1 MLVAVNTTT
10 DTVVTGA
17 PVAATTSGQ
26 YECLFCETPLVADTA
41 TEDPLEAFT
50 HANGTDCLHND
61 NASRAHRIGEE
72 LISRELCQ
80 WLSHWFGLSPQEVDV
95 AAEKHVGTDATW
107 MIADVRVSNPIQLAV
122 EVVYLSSSLNLRER
136 LALLFEQEYTGMVVV
151 VADGEVS
158 PMRIEQ
164 HLSSVGTIQVGTVD
178 PDRFEA
184 SIGSVL
190 TPDHVD
196 LSPDA
201 WQPVPAFLA

>member
-17 PVAATTSGQ
+17 PVTATTSGQ

-41 TEDPLEAFT
+41 ADDPLEAFT
-50 HANGTDCLHND
+50 HATGTDCLHNA

-72 LISRELCQ
+72 LISQELCQ
-80 WLSHWFGLSPQEVDV
+80 WLYHWFGLSPREITI
-95 AAEKHVGTDATW
+95 AAEKYVGTDATW
-107 MIADVRVSNPIQLAV
+107 MIADVRVSDPIQLAV

>member
-1 MLVAVNTTT
+1 MFVAVNTTT

-17 PVAATTSGQ
+17 LVAATASGQ

-41 TEDPLEAFT
+41 AEDPLEAFT

-80 WLSHWFGLSPQEVDV
+80 WLSHWFGLSPQEVTV

-107 MIADVRVSNPIQLAV
+107 MIADVRVSDPIQLAV

-136 LALLFEQEYTGMVVV
+136 LALLFDQEYTGMVVV
-151 VADGEVS
+151 VANGGVS
-158 PMRIEQ
+158 PMRIER
-164 HLSSVGTIQVGTVD
+164 HLSSVGAIQVGTVD

-201 WQPVPAFLA
+201 WQPVPAYLA